1 MDNRKIIHMV
11 PKYYSLL
18 HQSQGVPLSSMKP
31 PLYHLEVTEKEEK
44 GPLIGEGGIL
54 GTRMTAGQRGQN
66 EPTQKGRAQADSD
79 NLVTE
84 ALLLRLTECETLSEI
99 RVISL
104 RNQQLTSCLKTLSKC
119 EHLTIAYLQGNFL
132 NDKDMMYLQSF

>member
-18 HQSQGVPLSSMKP
+18 HQSQGVPLSSMKS
-31 PLYHLEVTEKEEK
+31 PLYHLEVNDKEDK

-54 GTRMTAGQRGQN
+54 GTRLTAGQRGDEQ
-66 EPTQKGRAQADSD
+66 QKRGGHPDSD

-104 RNQQLTSCLKTLSKC
+104 RNQQLTACLKTLSKC

-132 NDKDMMYLQSF
+132 NDKDMMYL